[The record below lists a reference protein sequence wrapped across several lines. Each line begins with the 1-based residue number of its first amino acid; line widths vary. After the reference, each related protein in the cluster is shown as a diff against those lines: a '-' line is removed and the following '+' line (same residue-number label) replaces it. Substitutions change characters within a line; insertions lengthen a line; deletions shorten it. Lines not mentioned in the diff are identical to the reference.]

1 MSVKY
6 RGSCLCGAVS
16 YQSDAEPRYSFNCH
30 CRDCQKQQ
38 VRPMHQLL
46 FHQSELKI
54 SGELK
59 YFETLGS
66 SGRPIKE
73 LLPDL
78 WFSTFGLP
86 ELVPEMISIRA
97 GTLDDPSLYHPKA
110 EVL

>member
-6 RGSCLCGAVS
+6 QGSCLCGAVS

-66 SGRPIKE
+66 SGRPIKRA
-73 LLPDL
+73 
-78 WFSTFGLP
+78 FAR
-86 ELVPEMISIRA
+86 LV
-97 GTLDDPSLYHPKA
+97 
-110 EVL
+110 VLNFLAYLNLFLK

>member
-6 RGSCLCGAVS
+6 QGSCLCGAVS

-66 SGRPIKE
+66 SGRPIKRA
-73 LLPDL
+73 
-78 WFSTFGLP
+78 FAR
-86 ELVPEMISIRA
+86 LV
-97 GTLDDPSLYHPKA
+97 
-110 EVL
+110 VLNFWLT